1 MFFKVF
7 MIFTG
12 LETASVSKSN
22 PPFMFMSFLK
32 MFVKIVKIVRKE
44 CASDLKNDFIPL
56 SYGKILDKKER
67 NDCRVPSV

>member
-32 MFVKIVKIVRKE
+32 MFVKIVKIVRK
-44 CASDLKNDFIPL
+44 LKNCIIK
-56 SYGKILDKKER
+56 SMMKK
-67 NDCRVPSV
+67 NVQAT

>member
-32 MFVKIVKIVRKE
+32 MFVKIVKIVRK
-44 CASDLKNDFIPL
+44 LKNCIIK
-56 SYGKILDKKER
+56 SMMKK
-67 NDCRVPSV
+67 NVLAT